1 MNTILDLD
9 RFSSYLETKSFFV
22 ADDTSIAKNT
32 LQASFWGSTFDFWS
46 DQFTAVKQII
56 SVHKGSG
63 RNSRGGEQWIIT
75 YLSQWPNG
83 KGKEKQKKIEKI
95 TRSLTQEGC
104 SNRPS
109 NRKVH
114 N

>member
-1 MNTILDLD
+1 MFVEEN
-9 RFSSYLETKSFFV
+9 SSIRSFC
-22 ADDTSIAKNT
+22 
-32 LQASFWGSTFDFWS
+32 S
-46 DQFTAVKQII
+46 DQLGCKFKQII
-56 SVHKGSG
+56 LVHKRSG

>member
-1 MNTILDLD
+1 MVHRRQTWDYLGILYN
-9 RFSSYLETKSFFV
+9 F
-22 ADDTSIAKNT
+22 
-32 LQASFWGSTFDFWS
+32 
-46 DQFTAVKQII
+46 KQII

>member
-9 RFSSYLETKSFFV
+9 HFSSYLETKSFFENH
-22 ADDTSIAKNT
+22 KKHT
-32 LQASFWGSTFDFWS
+32 LQASFWASTFDFWS

>member
-1 MNTILDLD
+1 LKK
-9 RFSSYLETKSFFV
+9 FYLLG
-22 ADDTSIAKNT
+22 AKTCYNGKRCKG
-32 LQASFWGSTFDFWS
+32 LKKKKEFLVMAN
-46 DQFTAVKQII
+46 K
-56 SVHKGSG
+56 VHKGTG

-75 YLSQWPNG
+75 YLSQWSNG
-83 KGKEKQKKIEKI
+83 KGKEKQKKVEKI